1 MQMLTLWFKYN
12 DHRAVALL
20 ALDIYI
26 WKAKLIKSNV
36 ANASASRNDK
46 KKKKK

>member
-1 MQMLTLWFKYN
+1 MQMFILLFKYN

-20 ALDIYI
+20 ALHIYI

-36 ANASASRNDK
+36 TNADA
-46 KKKKK
+46 